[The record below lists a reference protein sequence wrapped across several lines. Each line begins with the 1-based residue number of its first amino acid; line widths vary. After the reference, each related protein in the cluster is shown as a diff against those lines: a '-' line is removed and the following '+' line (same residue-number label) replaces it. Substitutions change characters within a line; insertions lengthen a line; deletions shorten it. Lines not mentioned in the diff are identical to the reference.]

1 MAKTKEEPSMLK
13 TTVVGNYP
21 KVTED
26 KTQVNL
32 RQAKNRFDQ
41 KKIKAKDLEKAYQ
54 DTIIRVIGEQEEAGV
69 DLITDG
75 QIRWDDLVTP
85 FANNI
90 RGMEIGGLLRFF
102 DNNTY
107 YRRPIIK
114 SMVSFGEHSVTEQF
128 KFAKSNSKKQ
138 VKAVI
143 PGALTFARL
152 SLDEFYHDEEKLV
165 LDLAEI
171 LHEEAER
178 LYEEGATFIQIDEPS
193 LCFHPDKLKLVQES
207 LKVITQGIDAKFALY
222 LYFGSIEKLMPGLF
236 ELPVDVIGVDVVSK
250 KENLD
255 LVLES
260 EGKKEIGLGC
270 LDARNTMMEKQPALI
285 ALFEKVIKKI
295 TPEKIYINPSCGLE
309 FLPHAE
315 AQQKLKNMV
324 DAVKRFNG

>member
-1 MAKTKEEPSMLK
+1 MLK

-21 KVTED
+21 KITED

-41 KKIKAKDLEKAYQ
+41 KKITAKYLEKAYQ
-54 DTIIRVIGEQEEAGV
+54 DTTKRVIGEQEEAGV

-85 FANNI
+85 FAKNI
-90 RGMEIGGLLRFF
+90 LGMEIGGLLRFF

-107 YRRPIIK
+107 YRRPIVK
-114 SMVSFGEHSVTEQF
+114 SKVSFGEHSVTEQYR
-128 KFAKSNSKKQ
+128 FAQANSRKQ

-143 PGALTFARL
+143 PGAFTLADL
-152 SLDEFYHDEEKLV
+152 SLDEFYHDEERLV
-165 LDLAEI
+165 LDLADI
-171 LHEEAER
+171 LHHEAER
-178 LYEEGATFIQIDEPS
+178 LGEEGAECIQIDEPS

-207 LKVITQGIDAKFALY
+207 LRVITRGIEAKFALY

-236 ELPVDVIGVDVVSK
+236 DLPVDVIGVDVVSK
-250 KENLD
+250 KENLELLLD
-255 LVLES
+255 AD
-260 EGKKEIGLGC
+260 GKKEIGLGC

-285 ALFEKVIKKI
+285 ALFEKVTKKI
-295 TPEKIYINPSCGLE
+295 AADKIYINPSCGLE

-315 AQQKLKNMV
+315 AQKKLKSMV